1 MKTRSLL
8 AAVSLAVFAWGAA
21 AATAADG
28 ISAKDQKVV
37 NKSVTA
43 ASVTASKAGYLVV
56 HEADAT
62 GMKAGKILGNVAVK
76 AGENKDVTVPL
87 TSEVKAGSKL
97 ILMLH
102 EEADTDAKFDDKDKP
117 VTTAGKIVMQSITVQ

>member
-1 MKTRSLL
+1 MKIRSLL
-8 AAVSLAVFAWGAA
+8 VAASLVGFAGAA
-21 AATAADG
+21 LALTDA
-28 ISAKDQKVV
+28 ISATDQKIT

-43 ASVTASKAGYLVV
+43 ASVRASKAGYLVV

-62 GMKAGKILGNVAVK
+62 GMKAGKVIGNAAIK

-87 TSEVKAGSKL
+87 TSEVKAGAKL

-102 EEADTDAKFDDKDKP
+102 EESDADATFDSKDKP
-117 VTTAGKIVMQSITVQ
+117 VKTDGKVVMQAITVQ

>member
-1 MKTRSLL
+1 MKIRILF
-8 AAVSLAVFAWGAA
+8 AAVALAGFAGAA
-21 AATAADG
+21 AAATDG
-28 ISAKDQKVV
+28 ISAKDQKITS
-37 NKSVTA
+37 KSVTA

-62 GMKAGKILGNVAVK
+62 GTKAGKILGNVAVK

-87 TSEVKAGSKL
+87 ASEVKAGAKL

-102 EEADTDAKFDDKDKP
+102 EESNADAKFDDKDKP
-117 VTTAGKIVMQSITVQ
+117 VSAGGKTVMQSITVQ

>member
-1 MKTRSLL
+1 MKIRILFAAAAL
-8 AAVSLAVFAWGAA
+8 AGIAGAA
-21 AATAADG
+21 AAATDG
-28 ISAKDQKVV
+28 ISAKDQKIV

-43 ASVTASKAGYLVV
+43 TSVTASKAGYLVV

-62 GMKAGKILGNVAVK
+62 GTKAGNILGNVAVK

-87 TSEVKAGSKL
+87 GSEVKAGTKL

-102 EEADTDAKFDDKDKP
+102 EESDANSKFDDKDKP
-117 VTTAGKIVMQSITVQ
+117 VTTDGKTVMQSITVQ

>member
-1 MKTRSLL
+1 MKIRSFLV
-8 AAVSLAVFAWGAA
+8 ATSLVAFAGAA
-21 AATAADG
+21 SAATDA
-28 ISAKDQKVV
+28 ISAKDQKVA

-43 ASVTASKAGYLVV
+43 ASVAASKAGYLVV

-62 GMKAGKILGNVAVK
+62 GTKAGKILGNASVK

-102 EEADTDAKFDDKDKP
+102 EESDGDTKFDDKDKP
-117 VTTAGKIVMQSITVQ
+117 VMTDGKVVMQAITVQ

>member
-1 MKTRSLL
+1 MKIRILLVAASLVGL
-8 AAVSLAVFAWGAA
+8 AGAA
-21 AATAADG
+21 LASTDAV
-28 ISAKDQKVV
+28 SAKDQKVT

-43 ASVTASKAGYLVV
+43 AAVAASKAGYLVV

-62 GMKAGKILGNVAVK
+62 GTKAGKILGNTAVK

-87 TSEVKAGSKL
+87 ASEVKAGSKL

-102 EEADTDAKFDDKDKP
+102 EESDGDTKFDDKDKP
-117 VTTAGKIVMQSITVQ
+117 VTTDGKVVMQAITVQ

>member
-1 MKTRSLL
+1 MKFRSFLV
-8 AAVSLAVFAWGAA
+8 ATSLVAFAGAA
-21 AATAADG
+21 SAATDA
-28 ISAKDQKVV
+28 ISAKDQKVEK
-37 NKSVTA
+37 NSVTV
-43 ASVTASKAGYLVV
+43 ASVTASKVGYLVV

-62 GMKAGKILGNVAVK
+62 GTKPGKMLGNASVK

-102 EEADTDAKFDDKDKP
+102 EESDGDTKFDDKDKP
-117 VTTAGKIVMQSITVQ
+117 VMTDGKVVIQAITVQ